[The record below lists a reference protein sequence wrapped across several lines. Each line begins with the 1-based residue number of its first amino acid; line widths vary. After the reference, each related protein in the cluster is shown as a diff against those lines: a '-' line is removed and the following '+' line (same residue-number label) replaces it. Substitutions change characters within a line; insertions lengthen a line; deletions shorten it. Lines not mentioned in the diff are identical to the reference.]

1 MFKSNINEFKQ
12 FPTGKNQIRVFVR
25 VRVYI
30 MVCKDELC
38 ASFKNLRSAD
48 RIDLMCG
55 LLQLCVPLELR
66 FIGSYLEDLARKD
79 YSELKEFETKANDS
93 EALRETPVNEAT
105 KDSCGALNVYISLL
119 HSDNSFCAHVLFN
132 MLRGLKDLIQDSVK
146 QSSSSDI
153 PAMCDFEMADDILLL
168 FTMALHHPAFTFSQ
182 RFQLYSDRKALKSLL
197 NDSTV
202 CIPGVSLLFD
212 DHNFVAMI

>member
-1 MFKSNINEFKQ
+1 M
-12 FPTGKNQIRVFVR
+12 R

-66 FIGSYLEDLARKD
+66 FIGNYLEELVRKD
-79 YSELKEFETKANDS
+79 YSDLKEFETKANDS
-93 EALRETPVNEAT
+93 DVLRETPVNEAT
-105 KDSCGALNVYISLL
+105 KDSCGALNVYVSLL
-119 HSDNSFCAHVLFN
+119 HSDNSFCAHVLYT
-132 MLRGLKDLIQDSVK
+132 MLRGLKDLIQDAVK
-146 QSSSSDI
+146 QSGSSEK

-182 RFQLYSDRKALKSLL
+182 RFQLYNDRKTLKSLF
-197 NDSTV
+197 NDSSV
-202 CIPGVSLLFD
+202 CIPGVSLRFN
-212 DHNFVAMI
+212 DHNNVAII